1 MRPQIDQVRALS
13 DEKLK
18 EEEFNTR
25 LELLNLRFKIATRQ
39 LSNFGE
45 LRNAKRRIAHLLT
58 VRRERELVGGQ
69 E

>member
-13 DEKLK
+13 DDKLRD
-18 EEEFNTR
+18 EEFNTR
-25 LELLNLRFKIATRQ
+25 LELLNLRFKVSTRQ
-39 LSNFGE
+39 LSNPTE
-45 LRNAKRRIAHLLT
+45 LRNAKRRLSHILT

>member
-13 DEKLK
+13 DDKLRD
-18 EEEFNTR
+18 EEFNTR
-25 LELLNLRFKIATRQ
+25 LELLNLRFKVSTRQ
-39 LSNFGE
+39 LSNPNE
-45 LRNAKRRIAHLLT
+45 LRNAKRRLAHILT